1 MASDNERRLILEMIE
16 SGKIS
21 ADEGLRLIQA
31 LGEGD
36 DIEADET
43 ADETLNELRFEESQ
57 VQDNKAKP
65 VSFHAEAAGGDE
77 PTTEQTEPIEGE
89 SPSEQ
94 VILPNDVEKWRRW
107 WMYPIWAG
115 VVFVTLAGALMFWA
129 LQSAG
134 LGFWFY
140 CAWVPFIFGLFLIVL
155 AWQSR
160 TARWLHLRIQQ
171 KEGDWPRNIA
181 ISFPLP
187 IHITAWFFRLF
198 GKKIPGVQDTSIDEL
213 ILALD
218 KTTAADNPLYVK
230 VDEGEDGERVE
241 VFIG

>member
-31 LGEGD
+31 LGDEEEL
-36 DIEADET
+36 EADE
-43 ADETLNELRFEESQ
+43 ALIEAPEST
-57 VQDNKAKP
+57 DDL
-65 VSFHAEAAGGDE
+65 AEAAFFQAHATQSAE
-77 PTTEQTEPIEGE
+77 PAAEESDPFEGE
-89 SPSEQ
+89 VSSEQ
-94 VILPNDVEKWRRW
+94 AELPGDVDRWRRW
-107 WMYPIWAG
+107 WMMPIWAG
-115 VVFVTLAGALMFWA
+115 VAITTLAGVLMFWA
-129 LQSAG
+129 LQSSG
-134 LGFWFY
+134 MGFWFY
-140 CAWVPFIFGLFLIVL
+140 CAWVPFIFGLLLIVL

-160 TARWLHLRIQQ
+160 TARWLHLRVQQ
-171 KEGDWPRNIA
+171 KEGEWPRNIA

-198 GKKIPGVQDTSIDEL
+198 GNKIPGVQDTSIDEL
-213 ILALD
+213 MLALD
-218 KTTAADNPLYVK
+218 KTTTPGNPLYVK

>member
-1 MASDNERRLILEMIE
+1 MANDNERRFILEMIE

-31 LGEGD
+31 LGEGEEMEAEEAF
-36 DIEADET
+36 IEVPSEATHAPEHLDEDQPFQ
-43 ADETLNELRFEESQ
+43 AHLN
-57 VQDNKAKP
+57 QDTQPA
-65 VSFHAEAAGGDE
+65 AEEAA
-77 PTTEQTEPIEGE
+77 PIEGDIL
-89 SPSEQ
+89 SEQ
-94 VILPNDVEKWRRW
+94 VTFPNDVDKWRRW
-107 WMYPIWAG
+107 WMIPIWVG
-115 VVFVTLAGALMFWA
+115 VGFIILAGSLMYWA
-129 LQSAG
+129 LQSSG

-140 CAWVPFIFGLFLIVL
+140 CSWVPFIFGLLLTVL

-171 KEGDWPRNIA
+171 KEGEWPRNIA

-198 GKKIPGVQDTSIDEL
+198 GNKIPGVQDTSLDEL

-218 KTTAADNPLYVK
+218 KTTAPDSPLYVK

>member
-1 MASDNERRLILEMIE
+1 MTE
-16 SGKIS
+16 
-21 ADEGLRLIQA
+21 
-31 LGEGD
+31 
-36 DIEADET
+36 EAF
-43 ADETLNELRFEESQ
+43 N
-57 VQDNKAKP
+57 
-65 VSFHAEAAGGDE
+65 
-77 PTTEQTEPIEGE
+77 
-89 SPSEQ
+89 PSEE
-94 VILPNDVEKWRRW
+94 P
-107 WMYPIWAG
+107 
-115 VVFVTLAGALMFWA
+115 
-129 LQSAG
+129 
-134 LGFWFY
+134 
-140 CAWVPFIFGLFLIVL
+140 
-155 AWQSR
+155 
-160 TARWLHLRIQQ
+160 LHLRIQQ